1 MILYHVNDMY
11 HRNTFFHNLTYVS
24 IGNSWCTRVCRCL
37 WIGLEES
44 RYQHLDLPSPGWLSW
59 YMIYIWWHWR
69 VYHRLIWDDIGTSVV
84 SFWFWRLCYS
94 NVASCSELT
103 RLFYWFWYLSSP
115 SKSLYPHYWRWK
127 IWTSTCAGFTGSSV
141 VPVCLTVC
149 VADGCVCA
157 AGWRGKHCRQG
168 DQQPRLFC
176 LLFI

>member
-1 MILYHVNDMY
+1 MWECLYRVIKD
-11 HRNTFFHNLTYVS
+11 
-24 IGNSWCTRVCRCL
+24 TREL
-37 WIGLEES
+37 WGSESLGPFLGPLQSVRTEES